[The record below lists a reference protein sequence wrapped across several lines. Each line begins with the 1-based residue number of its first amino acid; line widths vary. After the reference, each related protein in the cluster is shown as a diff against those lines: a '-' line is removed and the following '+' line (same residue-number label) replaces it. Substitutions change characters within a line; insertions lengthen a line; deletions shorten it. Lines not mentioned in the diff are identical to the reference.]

1 LQIFQE
7 KEGDMAPKEP
17 KILIV
22 DDNQDFLFAMETL
35 LKRNGFQTLTADNG
49 EKGFDLAQKEQ
60 PDLIL
65 LDVMMETLYSGFEV
79 CRRLK
84 LDPQLRKIPII
95 GISGMA
101 DEIGIHFDKQRDE
114 EYFSPDEF
122 FEKPVDK
129 VKLLDRIKELVK
141 R

>member
-1 LQIFQE
+1 VIR
-7 KEGDMAPKEP
+7 KEIEMAQGQP

-22 DDNQDFLFAMETL
+22 DDNKDFVFTMETL
-35 LKRNGFQTLTADNG
+35 LKRNGFQPLTANTG
-49 EKGFDLAQKEQ
+49 QEGFDLAQKER

-84 LDPQLRKIPII
+84 SDPQLRAIPII
-95 GISGMA
+95 GISGMG
-101 DEIGIHFDKQRDE
+101 DEAGVRFDKQRDE

-129 VKLLDRIKELVK
+129 GKLLNRIRELLNK
-141 R
+141 